1 MNDLEYTSLII
12 DLFLGFICCLLG
24 LLHYL
29 GVGQYFEKVTG
40 IIGIASGAIGFILTI
55 IYVGYSGY
63 IFDNHP
69 SLYRTYLLYSNGA
82 RFEVKDG
89 KLVPP
94 YDEEKYKKNTDLIY
108 AKYKDLGKKRYNYDS
123 DLYKDREDTNSEY
136 NQCKYSNS
144 KYDLFPSSI
153 PQYNGNNCK
162 YVWNGGDFP
171 DDKSNKYLFDRWIT
185 SIIFSCLIFV
195 CDLALALFGFLLFKD
210 SGSSSH
216 TPV

>member
-1 MNDLEYTSLII
+1 M
-12 DLFLGFICCLLG
+12 
-24 LLHYL
+24 
-29 GVGQYFEKVTG
+29 
-40 IIGIASGAIGFILTI
+40 
-55 IYVGYSGY
+55 
-63 IFDNHP
+63 
-69 SLYRTYLLYSNGA
+69 
-82 RFEVKDG
+82 
-89 KLVPP
+89 
-94 YDEEKYKKNTDLIY
+94 IY

-123 DLYKDREDTNSEY
+123 DLYKKSKDSNSEY
-136 NQCKYSNS
+136 YNCKYGTS
-144 KYDLFPSSI
+144 KTTPPPSPI

-162 YVWNGGDFP
+162 YVWNVKDFP

>member
-69 SLYRTYLLYSNGA
+69 SEYGTYLLYPNGA

-123 DLYKDREDTNSEY
+123 DLYTKKKTLIEY
-136 NQCKYSNS
+136 SNCKYVN
-144 KYDLFPSSI
+144 DIDDIPLSI

-162 YVWNGGDFP
+162 YVWNAEDFP
-171 DDKSNKYLFDRWIT
+171 EDKSNKYLFDRWIT

>member
-1 MNDLEYTSLII
+1 M
-12 DLFLGFICCLLG
+12 
-24 LLHYL
+24 
-29 GVGQYFEKVTG
+29 
-40 IIGIASGAIGFILTI
+40 
-55 IYVGYSGY
+55 
-63 IFDNHP
+63 
-69 SLYRTYLLYSNGA
+69 
-82 RFEVKDG
+82 
-89 KLVPP
+89 
-94 YDEEKYKKNTDLIY
+94 IY

-123 DLYKDREDTNSEY
+123 ELYKKSKDINYEY
-136 NQCKYSNS
+136 YHCNYRNNID
-144 KYDLFPSSI
+144 DLSSSI